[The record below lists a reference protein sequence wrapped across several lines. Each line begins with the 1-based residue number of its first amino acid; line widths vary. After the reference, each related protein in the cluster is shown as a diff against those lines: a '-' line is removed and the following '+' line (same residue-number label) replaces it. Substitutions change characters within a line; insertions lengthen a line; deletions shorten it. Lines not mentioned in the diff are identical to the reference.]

1 MSLFADT
8 RYQWRETYFV
18 LFDKQRRPKAA
29 DARKSLAELS
39 GKVQVQEL
47 QEDENGLLESVTVLS
62 HVDASGMDITFVA
75 GDEVKEQIAEL
86 KKEWKGQK
94 FTPEEQAKVQRA
106 LAATARFDV
115 YHFEEIGDSFLD
127 EVEEEILDPATLLLV
142 LARLAKLCHGV
153 GIDPQAGAVL

>member
-1 MSLFADT
+1 MSLFADS

-18 LFDKQRRPKAA
+18 LFDRQHRPSAA
-29 DARKSLAELS
+29 EVRKSLSEL
-39 GKVQVQEL
+39 GKLEVQEV
-47 QEDENGLLESVTVLS
+47 QGDEKGLLESLTVLS
-62 HVDASGMDITFVA
+62 HADAAGMDITFVS

-94 FTPEEQAKVQRA
+94 FPPDEQAKVQRA
-106 LAATARFDV
+106 LAANARFDI

-127 EVEEEILDPATLLLV
+127 NEEDEILDPATLLLV
-142 LARLAKLCHGV
+142 LARLARHCHGV